1 MKVIKFAA
9 SWCGP
14 CKMLSKVLEDYTG
27 DVQIEEVDIDANQQ
41 MAINFGVRGV
51 PTCVLVND
59 EGGEVAR
66 KVGMMNIK
74 EFEEFVKG

>member
-27 DVQIEEVDIDANQQ
+27 DVQIEEVDIDADQQ

>member
-27 DVQIEEVDIDANQQ
+27 DVQIEEVDIDSNQQ

>member
-14 CKMLSKVLEDYTG
+14 CKMLSNVLEDYKG
-27 DVQIEEVDIDANQQ
+27 DMTIEEVDIDSNQQ
-41 MAINFGVRGV
+41 LAINYGVRGV

-66 KVGMMNIK
+66 KVGMMTLK

>member
-14 CKMLSKVLEDYTG
+14 CKMLSNVLEDYKG
-27 DVQIEEVDIDANQQ
+27 DVKIEEIDIDNHQEV
-41 MAINFGVRGV
+41 AIRYGVRGV
-51 PTCVLVND
+51 PTCILVND

-66 KVGMMNIK
+66 KVGMMNLK
-74 EFEEFVKG
+74 EFEQFVGQ

>member
-27 DVQIEEVDIDANQQ
+27 DVVIEEVDIDANQQ

>member
-27 DVQIEEVDIDANQQ
+27 DVQIEEIDIDNNQEL
-41 MAINFGVRGV
+41 AIKFGVRGV

-59 EGGEVAR
+59 AGGEVSR

>member
-14 CKMLSKVLEDYTG
+14 CKMLTKVLEDYSG
-27 DVQIEEVDIDANQQ
+27 SVPIEEIDIDANQEL
-41 MAINFGVRGV
+41 AIKFGVRGV

-66 KVGMMNIK
+66 KVGMMNVK
-74 EFEEFVKG
+74 EFEQFVSQ

>member
-27 DVQIEEVDIDANQQ
+27 DVVIEEV
-41 MAINFGVRGV
+41 INNWRLTSVF
-51 PTCVLVND
+51 
-59 EGGEVAR
+59 VA
-66 KVGMMNIK
+66 
-74 EFEEFVKG
+74 FLPAFS